1 MGIIF
6 FLFPIFAVL
15 QKTYSLV
22 SEMHKRASQSL
33 SASAQMTDSI
43 GTTIPLDT
51 AWLVGIIPLDFV
63 PREIAISHD
72 EKTLFVAHANG
83 QAVSVIDIATNS
95 ITRQIHRT
103 GAGNITVS
111 PDGAKLYTVGT
122 TCCYVI
128 DTYSHEVIDT
138 IPSAGVNRIVCSP
151 NGRFLGLSFEYSPDG
166 LIRLVDRYD
175 YSCENDFD
183 LGTRADTSLVLAI
196 SADSALVYTSVRGNS
211 EDSRR
216 VSVIDTTDYSQIDIP
231 GFREPQSMVTSQ
243 DANVFYVGGRNGV
256 YFVDAATHTLFRIV
270 ELGMPGYPVEV
281 IGVTPDG
288 HHVYAMHGC
297 EGDLYRIDTYDY
309 KATCVASL
317 PSASGSVLSADG
329 TRLYTTHSDLQWISL
344 YAL

>member
-1 MGIIF
+1 
-6 FLFPIFAVL
+6 
-15 QKTYSLV
+15 
-22 SEMHKRASQSL
+22 MHKRASQNL

-43 GTTIPLDT
+43 GTTVPLDT

-63 PREIAISHD
+63 PQEIAISHD

-83 QAVSVIDIATNS
+83 RAVSVIDIATNS
-95 ITRQIHRT
+95 ISRQIDRT

-111 PDGAKLYTVGT
+111 PDGGKLYTVGT

-138 IPSAGVNRIVCSP
+138 IPSGGVNSIVCSP

-183 LGTRADTSLVLAI
+183 LGTQADTSLVLAI
-196 SADSALVYTSVRGNS
+196 SADSNFVYASVRGNS
-211 EDSRR
+211 EDSTR

-231 GFREPQSMVTSQ
+231 GFREPQSMVISP
-243 DANVFYVGGRNGV
+243 DANFLYVGGRNGV
-256 YFVDAATHTLFRIV
+256 YFVDAAAHALFRIV

-281 IGVTPDG
+281 IGITPDG

-317 PSASGSVLSADG
+317 PSASGSVMSADG